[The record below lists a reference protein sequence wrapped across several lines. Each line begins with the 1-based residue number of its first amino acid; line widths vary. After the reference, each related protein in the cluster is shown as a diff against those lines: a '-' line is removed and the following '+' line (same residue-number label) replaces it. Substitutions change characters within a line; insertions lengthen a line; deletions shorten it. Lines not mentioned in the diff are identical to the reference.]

1 MHVEVTCQ
9 LISGWAMLQKGSMIL
24 SFVWTLI
31 TIDSWS
37 PSPAPGSPC
46 AELRLCLSLAIL
58 SPLWLFSLKCNI
70 NCLLAVKDNIN
81 QAERQMPSLPVS
93 VCGGVAERHNIKN
106 IEWVA
111 IYSYIDNCPPRGKAA
126 VACTPSKPLLCC
138 LRCPIDRGELCTTWF
153 TLVAGSAFQTL
164 LLKEIIATLTKK
176 ISLLLSVIICTRQA
190 ESYVQYFLKK
200 PKHSSKNM
208 RNVSNGLGKSFGLF
222 NLQKNGMH

>member
-9 LISGWAMLQKGSMIL
+9 LIPGWPLLQKGSMIL

-31 TIDSWS
+31 TIDSRS
-37 PSPAPGSPC
+37 PSPASGSPC
-46 AELRLCLSLAIL
+46 AERRLCLSLAIL

-93 VCGGVAERHNIKN
+93 VCGGVVERHNIKN

-111 IYSYIDNCPPRGKAA
+111 IYSYIDNCAPRGKAS
-126 VACTPSKPLLCC
+126 VTCTPSKPLLCC
-138 LRCPIDRGELCTTWF
+138 LRCSVARKLCTTWF

-164 LLKEIIATLTKK
+164 LLKEIVATLTKK
-176 ISLLLSVIICTRQA
+176 FSLLLSVVICTRQA
-190 ESYVQYFLKK
+190 ESYVKYFLKK
-200 PKHSSKNM
+200 TKHSSKTM
-208 RNVSNGLGKSFGLF
+208 RNVSNGLGKSFHLF